1 MRDAPTRAMR
11 ALVLLAGIAC
21 GSAFQ
26 SPTILQRTAGASRCA
41 AAVRHGRHRAR
52 FLAPVSMAASDVD
65 VLVIGGGV
73 SGLTTAVYADKVRL
87 NHIRDVLRAQPM
99 LAAARR

>member
-1 MRDAPTRAMR
+1 MRDAPTTAMR

-52 FLAPVSMAASDVD
+52 SLAPVSMAA
-65 VLVIGGGV
+65 
-73 SGLTTAVYADKVRL
+73 TTAVYADKVRL

>member
-1 MRDAPTRAMR
+1 MR

-52 FLAPVSMAASDVD
+52 SLAPVSMAASDVD

>member
-1 MRDAPTRAMR
+1 MRDAPTTAMR

-52 FLAPVSMAASDVD
+52 FAPVSMAASDVD

>member
-1 MRDAPTRAMR
+1 MRDAPTTAMR

-41 AAVRHGRHRAR
+41 AAVRHGRHRR
-52 FLAPVSMAASDVD
+52 LAPVSMAASDVD